1 MCCQTGV
8 WIVSFVCLDLSNMFE
23 LLYPVEDGLDV
34 LALEFEDHLTNT
46 GLAVMQSLQGEN
58 VRKPA

>member
-1 MCCQTGV
+1 
-8 WIVSFVCLDLSNMFE
+8 MFE
-23 LLYPVEDGLDV
+23 LLSPVEDGLDV